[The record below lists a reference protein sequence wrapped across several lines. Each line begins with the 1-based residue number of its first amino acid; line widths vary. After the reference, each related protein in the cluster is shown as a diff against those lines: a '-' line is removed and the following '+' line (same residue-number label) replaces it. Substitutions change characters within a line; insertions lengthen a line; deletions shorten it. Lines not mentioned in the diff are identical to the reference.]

1 MSIYNEGDD
10 LISLWYSPYAQQWSK
25 MGFQYHTDVER
36 EFGAAFRDYHEGDAQ
51 RLVDRSNMRKEHI
64 QDNIDNFATKGQM
77 EELMRANIAQFKSN
91 QNVQQVADNMKY
103 AKEQQNIA
111 RNMEVSKSLLELDK
125 ISKQGSETGLRSGS
139 MNMVKE
145 NAVNNIVA
153 RVDAAN
159 ASSKFKRKES
169 KSQID
174 RIKRDTGYFAEDDA
188 GGGWVEGRDEQLAID
203 AHAREA
209 SMQELKTDIAKGS
222 LERELLQNQKTLYDN
237 WVLGSLDT
245 LTTIF
250 SLNPE
255 I

>member
-64 QDNIDNFATKGQM
+64 QDNIEDFATKGQM

-145 NAVNNIVA
+145 NAINNIVA

-169 KSQID
+169 KSQI
-174 RIKRDTGYFAEDDA
+174 
-188 GGGWVEGRDEQLAID
+188 
-203 AHAREA
+203 HAREA

>member
-1 MSIYNEGDD
+1 MSIYNEGQD
-10 LISLWYSPYAQQWSK
+10 LLSLWYTPYQQQWSA
-25 MGFQYHTDVER
+25 
-36 EFGAAFRDYHEGDAQ
+36 FGYESVDAVRTAFGPAFRDYHEGEAQ
-51 RLVDRSNMRKEHI
+51 RLVDKSNMHKEHI
-64 QDNIDNFATKGQM
+64 QDNIEDFATKGQM

-174 RIKRDTGYFAEDDA
+174 RIKRDTGYFAEDDT
-188 GGGWVEGRDEQLAID
+188 GGGWVQGRDEQLAID
-203 AHAREA
+203 AHSRAS

-222 LERELLQNQKTLYDN
+222 LDRELLQNQKTLYDN

-245 LTTIF
+245 LTNIF
-250 SLNPE
+250 SLNPQG
-255 I
+255 